1 MRRNSWRLASL
12 IGCLLA
18 RRCHGVATA
27 PQIAAL
33 GAGVDVVDGR
43 GGSLHALSG
52 EEIEADL
59 SAPLWLVDK
68 ASGGVAV
75 LGASLN
81 SEERRRVCEAVHARA
96 PASRPA
102 RGPRAR
108 LPRGEAAEAG
118 ATADPAMQ
126 PERRDGRRAH
136 RARRVGSRRV
146 GESVGLWRAV
156 RAVSLDEAAHASGA
170 GDASSQCE
178 GEEGEGEEEEGEE
191 GEEEGERA
199 RAAASGSEHVQW

>member
-1 MRRNSWRLASL
+1 MWRNAGRLASL
-12 IGCLLA
+12 LGCLLA
-18 RRCHGVATA
+18 RRCHGAATA

-33 GAGVDVVDGR
+33 GACVDVVDGR

-52 EEIEADL
+52 EETGADL

-118 ATADPAMQ
+118 RLLTRPCSLNVGTANVPTAPEDRLAYGGLCAPTASMQ
-126 PERRDGRRAH
+126 ARH
-136 RARRVGSRRV
+136 RPQ
-146 GESVGLWRAV
+146 
-156 RAVSLDEAAHASGA
+156 ASGA
-170 GDASSQCE
+170 SG
-178 GEEGEGEEEEGEE
+178 
-191 GEEEGERA
+191 R
-199 RAAASGSEHVQW
+199 SGSVDRT